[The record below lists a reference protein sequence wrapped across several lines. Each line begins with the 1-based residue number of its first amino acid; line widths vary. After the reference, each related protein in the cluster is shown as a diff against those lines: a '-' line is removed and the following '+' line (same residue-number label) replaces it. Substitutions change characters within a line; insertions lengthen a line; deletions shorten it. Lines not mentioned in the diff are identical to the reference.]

1 MIKVEKVFLHP
12 HFHSYTFDSDVAL
25 IYLAEQVELGPSA
38 LPVCLPTPQLASY
51 LHKVLL
57 LVPPEHLAIRGTA
70 STTTVCHWSS

>member
-25 IYLAEQVELGPSA
+25 IFLAEQVVLGPTA

-57 LVPPEHLAIRGTA
+57 LVPLELPVIRGTA
-70 STTTVCHWSS
+70 STTTVCHW